1 MLGVKMTISKEKWDS
16 LYARME
22 AAGISEEDIEEKF
35 IRSSGKGGQNVNKLS
50 TCVVLKHL
58 PSGIII
64 KCQDERSQGMNRF
77 FARRRLLEKLER
89 ARLGRESEAEKK
101 RWKIKK
107 QKKKRSKKA
116 KEKILEEKR
125 KVSEKKSLRKRPN
138 AAEE

>member
-1 MLGVKMTISKEKWDS
+1 MPISKEKWDS

-58 PSGIII
+58 PSGIVI

-77 FARRRLLEKLER
+77 LPAGVFWRSLRRR
-89 ARLGRESEAEKK
+89 G
-101 RWKIKK
+101 
-107 QKKKRSKKA
+107 
-116 KEKILEEKR
+116 
-125 KVSEKKSLRKRPN
+125 
-138 AAEE
+138 

>member
-1 MLGVKMTISKEKWDS
+1 MTVSKEKWDL
-16 LYARME
+16 LYSRMK
-22 AAGISEEDIEEKF
+22 AAGISEGDIEEKF
-35 IRSSGKGGQNVNKLS
+35 VRSSGKGGQNVNKLS

-77 FARRRLLEKLER
+77 FARRRLLERLER
-89 ARLGRESEAEKK
+89 ARLGCESEAEKK

-116 KEKILEEKR
+116 KEKILREKR
-125 KVSEKKSLRKRPN
+125 RISEKKSLRKRPV
-138 AAEE
+138 EG